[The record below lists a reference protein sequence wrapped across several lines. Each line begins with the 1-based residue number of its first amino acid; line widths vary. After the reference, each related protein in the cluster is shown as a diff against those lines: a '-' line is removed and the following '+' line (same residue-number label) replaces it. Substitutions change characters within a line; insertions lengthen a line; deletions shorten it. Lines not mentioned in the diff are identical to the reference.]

1 MKRRDLVYLLVVLAL
16 TLSLVAACQPTPTP
30 TPKPAPTKT
39 QATAVPP
46 TAAPTKVPPTP
57 VPPTPVP
64 PTATPAGPKL
74 GSAQRPIQIYFVPS
88 VDVNVIV
95 TSGKQIAD
103 FLKAQTG
110 LEFEVKVPTSYAATI
125 EAMGVAKGDAI
136 GFIPAL
142 PYVLANQKYGVQVGL
157 ATVRQGNSWYAAQ
170 YIVRADSGIKSLK
183 DLQGKK
189 WAVPSITSTSGY
201 LYPKAQLAREKITP
215 GEVVEAGGHPQAVL
229 AVYNKQVD
237 FATTFFSPPGKQGEW
252 KWGDPPE
259 PQGTYHVETV
269 SGKKQ
274 PFIGDLQIRDARA
287 NVIDTVPDV
296 IEKVK
301 IIALSDQ
308 IPNDT
313 VSFVK
318 DFPADLKEKIMD
330 GLIAYS
336 KTEAGQKVLANKD
349 FYDITG
355 FERVKDTFY
364 DPVRNFITMLGIKED
379 EILKKK

>member
-1 MKRRDLVYLLVVLAL
+1 MKRHTYVCVLLAL
-16 TLSLVAACQPTPTP
+16 AIALSLVAACAQPTPTP
-30 TPKPAPTKT
+30 VPPKPEPTKA
-39 QATAVPP
+39 QAQP
-46 TAAPTKVPPTP
+46 TAAPTA
-57 VPPTPVP
+57 VP

-74 GSAQRPIQIYFVPS
+74 GSKERPIQLYFVPS
-88 VDVNVIV
+88 VDVSVIV
-95 TSGKQIAD
+95 ASGKKIAD

-125 EAMGVAKGDAI
+125 EAMGVAKGDAM
-136 GFIPAL
+136 GFIPAM

-157 ATVRQGNSWYAAQ
+157 AVVRQGNSWYATE
-170 YIVRADSGIKSLK
+170 YIARADSGIKSLK

-201 LYPKAQLAREKITP
+201 LYPKAQLTREKITP
-215 GEVVEAGGHPQAVL
+215 GEIVEAGGHPQAVL
-229 AVYNKQVD
+229 AVLNKQVD
-237 FATTFFSPPGKQGEW
+237 FATVFFSPWGNQGDW
-252 KWGDPPE
+252 KWGDPVE
-259 PQGTYHVETV
+259 PTGKFHIETV
-269 SGKKQ
+269 NGKKQ
-274 PFIGDLQIRDARA
+274 AFIGDYQLRDARC
-287 NVIDTVPDV
+287 NVIDQYPDV

-318 DFPADLKEKIMD
+318 DFPEDIKTKIMD

-336 KTEAGQKVLANKD
+336 KTDEGKSVLANKD

-355 FERVKDTFY
+355 FEKVKDTFY
-364 DPVRNFITMLGIKED
+364 DPVRNLITMLGIKED